1 MTMVLRTISSLVSK
15 GLIDPTVGHKAV
27 FLEEWMLKPL
37 WAQLSLGVQNPSYLL
52 PGITG
57 KFLIPE
63 EHTICT
69 QFILDME
76 TTLFLQASCL
86 DLPGYE
92 YQLYI
97 ERRTNG

>member
-1 MTMVLRTISSLVSK
+1 MELRTIASLVSK
-15 GLIDPTVGHKAV
+15 ALIDPEVGHKAV

-57 KFLIPE
+57 KFLMPG
-63 EHTICT
+63 EHTIYT
-69 QFILDME
+69 QFVLDSNR
-76 TTLFLQASCL
+76 TLILQAACL
-86 DLPGYE
+86 EMPGYE